1 MTLQIL
7 SYQKLLLSLLVSS
20 FLLGDADTTD
30 IDLDALW
37 ESTVWEEIEEINEIE
52 GEVEQ
57 VTSVAGVRGAEAEDE
72 ALEHLY
78 YRKSMKGLS
87 KMELQ
92 KALGKLLKKRSI
104 TKNPTALKKINGY
117 TFDWIP
123 KEDVHIN
130 EGHDVGV
137 VAQEVEEVLPEV
149 CTTRDNGYKAVKY
162 EKLTPLLIECI
173 KKQQEQLDKQQEQ
186 IENLQEQI
194 NMLSNK

>member
-37 ESTVWEEIEEINEIE
+37 ESTAWEEIEEINEIE

-78 YRKSMKGLS
+78 YRKSMKRLS
-87 KMELQ
+87 QVELQ
-92 KALGKLLKKRSI
+92 KALGRLLKKKSTVTDSLTLSKI
-104 TKNPTALKKINGY
+104 DIYIKQLKK
-117 TFDWIP
+117 
-123 KEDVHIN
+123 K
-130 EGHDVGV
+130 
-137 VAQEVEEVLPEV
+137 
-149 CTTRDNGYKAVKY
+149 
-162 EKLTPLLIECI
+162 I
-173 KKQQEQLDKQQEQ
+173 K
-186 IENLQEQI
+186 I
-194 NMLSNK
+194 

>member
-1 MTLQIL
+1 MTLRIL

-78 YRKSMKGLS
+78 YRKSMKKLS
-87 KMELQ
+87 QVELQ
-92 KALGKLLKKRSI
+92 KALGRLLKKKSI
-104 TKNPTALKKINGY
+104 VTDSTTLSKIDIYIKQLKK
-117 TFDWIP
+117 
-123 KEDVHIN
+123 K
-130 EGHDVGV
+130 
-137 VAQEVEEVLPEV
+137 
-149 CTTRDNGYKAVKY
+149 
-162 EKLTPLLIECI
+162 I
-173 KKQQEQLDKQQEQ
+173 K
-186 IENLQEQI
+186 N
-194 NMLSNK
+194 

>member
-1 MTLQIL
+1 MTLRIL
-7 SYQKLLLSLLVSS
+7 SWQKILLSLLFSN

-37 ESTVWEEIEEINEIE
+37 ESTVWEEIDEIVEVE

-57 VTSVAGVRGAEAEDE
+57 VVSVAGVRGAEAEDE

-87 KMELQ
+87 NMELQ

-117 TFDWIP
+117 
-123 KEDVHIN
+123 IN
-130 EGHDVGV
+130 
-137 VAQEVEEVLPEV
+137 
-149 CTTRDNGYKAVKY
+149 
-162 EKLTPLLIECI
+162 
-173 KKQQEQLDKQQEQ
+173 Q
-186 IENLQEQI
+186 IEKKL
-194 NMLSNK
+194 KK

>member
-78 YRKSMKGLS
+78 YRKSMKKLS
-87 KMELQ
+87 QVELQ
-92 KALGKLLKKRSI
+92 KALGRLLKKKSTVTDSLTLSKI
-104 TKNPTALKKINGY
+104 DSYIKQLKK
-117 TFDWIP
+117 
-123 KEDVHIN
+123 K
-130 EGHDVGV
+130 
-137 VAQEVEEVLPEV
+137 
-149 CTTRDNGYKAVKY
+149 
-162 EKLTPLLIECI
+162 I
-173 KKQQEQLDKQQEQ
+173 K
-186 IENLQEQI
+186 I
-194 NMLSNK
+194 